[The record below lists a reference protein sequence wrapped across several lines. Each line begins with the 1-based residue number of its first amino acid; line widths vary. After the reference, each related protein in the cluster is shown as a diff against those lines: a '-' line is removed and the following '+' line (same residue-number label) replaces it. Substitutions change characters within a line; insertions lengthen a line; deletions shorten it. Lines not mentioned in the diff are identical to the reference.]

1 MDFDQQLQAL
11 IEMAYREDGERDVT
25 SENICPEDDVR
36 EAVILARQDGIVSG
50 LPYVD
55 KIIHHV
61 DPELTFEPFLD
72 EGEEIK
78 QRMMIGALEG
88 KSASLLRVERVLLNF
103 LGRFCGVSSLTQQFV
118 QAVIGTNAVI
128 LDTRKTI
135 PGWRY
140 LDKYAVTRGGGINH
154 RMNATDAAMIKDNHV
169 VVAGGVD
176 KAIAAFREKD
186 AETPLIVEV
195 QNIKELEKVM
205 MMSKDVARVTL
216 DNFSVE
222 DMTQA
227 VEMAGGKVL
236 LEASGG
242 VNLENVRE
250 IAETG
255 VHFISIGALT
265 HSASAFDFSFQLS

>member
-1 MDFDQQLQAL
+1 MDLDQQLQSL
-11 IEMAYREDGERDVT
+11 IEMAYLEDGERDVT
-25 SENICPEDDVR
+25 SELICPEDDVR
-36 EAVILARQDGIVSG
+36 EAVILARQDGIVCG
-50 LPYVD
+50 LPFID
-55 KIIHHV
+55 KIMHHI

-72 EGEEIK
+72 EGEVIK

-103 LGRFCGVSSLTQQFV
+103 LGRLCGVSSLTHSFV
-118 QAVIGTNAVI
+118 TEVKGTNAVI

-140 LDKYAVTRGGGINH
+140 LDKYAVSKGGGINH

-176 KAIAAFREKD
+176 AAIESFRAKD
-186 AETPLIVEV
+186 ADTPLIVEV
-195 QNIKELEKVM
+195 QNLKELDKVAAL
-205 MMSKDVARVTL
+205 SKDIARVTL

-222 DMTQA
+222 DMSKA
-227 VEMAGGKVL
+227 VEMVGGKVL

-242 VNLENVRE
+242 VHLENVRE

-255 VHFISIGALT
+255 VHFISIGSLT
-265 HSASAFDFSFQLS
+265 HSAPAFDFSFQLS